1 MYFNWTTTSPKCKG
15 WNLHVKLY
23 ETVSD
28 ADLEIRGEGGGRSC
42 RPIDKWE
49 GAWSPNDFFRPFAG
63 SQFGLKIRWGRGG
76 GVEGGGWA
84 VVLDGLPWIRH
95 CEIIETFRFGDE
107 NDFEYEV
114 WSKDFLIIVQKKKKK
129 GLLHC
134 TFFRIKV
141 GSVIF
146 IGGGK
151 DLSWSQNGQTSNIW

>member
-63 SQFGLKIRWGRGG
+63 SQFGLKMGWGV
-76 GVEGGGWA
+76 GV
-84 VVLDGLPWIRH
+84 DGLPWIRH

-129 GLLHC
+129 DCFIAL
-134 TFFRIKV
+134 FFAIKV